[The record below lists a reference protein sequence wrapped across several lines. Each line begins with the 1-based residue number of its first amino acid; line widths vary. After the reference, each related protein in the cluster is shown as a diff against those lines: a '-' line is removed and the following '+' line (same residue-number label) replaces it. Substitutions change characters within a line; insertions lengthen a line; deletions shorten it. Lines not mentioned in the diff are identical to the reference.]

1 MRNTLIKIKNL
12 KVSFK
17 QKRAADLNIIRGIDL
32 ELKEGQIIGLVGE
45 SGSGK
50 SVTTKALLNVNDGS
64 KTTFDSFEIL
74 GKEYKN
80 FGDVN
85 WKDIRGGQ
93 IAYIPQNPMTSM
105 NPSRTIKK
113 HMFDVL
119 EYYKKELKTKED
131 KKIFAINILKRVKIV
146 NPERVLTS
154 YPHELSG
161 GMKQRVI
168 IAMSILAEAKVIIAD
183 EPTTALDPIV
193 QASVLE
199 LLNEIAKEYK
209 LSIIF
214 ISHNIAVVAKLCDYV
229 YVMYAGRVLEKGTK
243 KEIFTKPK
251 HPYTWALIASIPEG
265 KDSQKNLY
273 TIPGSPPDMANLP
286 LGDPFAPRNPYAVAI
301 DFKEEPPLFEV
312 DGTHFAATWT
322 LHPMY
327 PNLTLPENT
336 KTRLKQLAK
345 VLKNAK

>member
-1 MRNTLIKIKNL
+1 MKKTLIKIKNL
-12 KVSFK
+12 KISFK
-17 QKRAADLNIIRGIDL
+17 QKRAAPLNIIRGVDL
-32 ELKEGQIIGLVGE
+32 ELLEGQIIGLVGE

-74 GKEYKN
+74 GEKYDSFSEVKW
-80 FGDVN
+80 G
-85 WKDIRGGQ
+85 DIRGGK

-113 HMFDVL
+113 HIFDVL
-119 EYYKKELKTKED
+119 GYYKKDLKTKEE
-131 KKIFAINILKRVKIV
+131 KKEFAIKILERVKIV

-199 LLNEIAKEYK
+199 LLSEIAKEYK

-214 ISHNIAVVAKLCDYV
+214 ISHNIAVVAKLCDYI
-229 YVMYAGRVLEKGTK
+229 YVMYAGKVLEKGTK
-243 KEIFTKPK
+243 KEIFTEPK

-265 KDSQKNLY
+265 KNSEKGLY

-286 LGDPFAPRNPYAVAI
+286 LGDPFAPRNPFAVAI

-312 DGTHFAATWT
+312 KGTHFAATWT

-327 PNLTLPENT
+327 PKFTIPENT
-336 KTRLKQLAK
+336 KIRLKELSK